1 MRFLWIYTLFL
12 PFTATAQY
20 DAILADTSVSW
31 AGIFEMTL
39 PANPLNYS
47 EEESWQN
54 LADLVVLKLQS
65 DDTGLSGYFDYSFN
79 TPMWKR
85 LERPDWKYFAD
96 ADLTRPLACDE
107 VLRIIGAPDT
117 VTTFDPET
125 FQEKIAIVWD
135 AHFFPQECPLLKTR
149 QILTYSNTPAKFGVV
164 PLAIAPAQPDGS
176 VQFWMQFPAENR
188 HSNFDFNSPDIH
200 WAIRFIT
207 RNTSPQSG
215 DFKVIKGGEISLA
228 ERLFERLG
236 KDTSIAIYVP
246 NDLKKPASPGE
257 RDHIFRV
264 QTDTVSIFNPT
275 TYEEETTKVTAG
287 YQPENI
293 VDFQLT
299 EEWIWDNKQ
308 QLPFVRLRAVAPRS
322 RKTSSWHKTVFYL
335 KTMD

>member
-47 EEESWQN
+47 EEEFWQN

-85 LERPDWKYFAD
+85 L
-96 ADLTRPLACDE
+96 
-107 VLRIIGAPDT
+107 
-117 VTTFDPET
+117 
-125 FQEKIAIVWD
+125 
-135 AHFFPQECPLLKTR
+135 
-149 QILTYSNTPAKFGVV
+149 
-164 PLAIAPAQPDGS
+164 
-176 VQFWMQFPAENR
+176 
-188 HSNFDFNSPDIH
+188 
-200 WAIRFIT
+200 
-207 RNTSPQSG
+207 
-215 DFKVIKGGEISLA
+215 
-228 ERLFERLG
+228 ERLG

-275 TYEEETTKVTAG
+275 TYEEETTEVTAG

-335 KTMD
+335 KTMY